1 MSPNFTCHLEMLLWI
16 FWDYPAWVWMF
27 VSDPQD
33 VNPVSGGLVN
43 CPLNPY
49 VSLSL
54 SESSWIVLRPKLLE
68 FQMSVRFWIRSHFC
82 DCMLCCW
89 NIAKWVSILGEYVQ
103 YFQSSEKKCE
113 TWPDQP
119 GVNFWFVPLTCMD
132 VLSFELWRLHCAIV
146 ISLQN
151 CLVILADF
159 VANFEYSAW
168 EKFCQGLLQK
178 FWNSHIIILCI
189 TRGENAFVEKFWP
202 ENGLSR
208 SRNGCFR
215 ACFRDNDLMSE
226 SSLEKWST
234 YSNALMQWFYAFC
247 WVCLGCC
254 VSIRCISLATRSVFA
269 WL

>member
-1 MSPNFTCHLEMLLWI
+1 MCNTSNR
-16 FWDYPAWVWMF
+16 
-27 VSDPQD
+27 Q
-33 VNPVSGGLVN
+33 
-43 CPLNPY
+43 
-49 VSLSL
+49 
-54 SESSWIVLRPKLLE
+54 K
-68 FQMSVRFWIRSHFC
+68 
-82 DCMLCCW
+82 
-89 NIAKWVSILGEYVQ
+89 
-103 YFQSSEKKCE
+103 KKCE

-119 GVNFWFVPLTCMD
+119 GVNFWFVSLTCMD
-132 VLSFELWRLHCAIV
+132 VLPFELWRLHCAIV

-151 CLVILADF
+151 CLVILADI

-168 EKFCQGLLQK
+168 EKFCQELLQK
-178 FWNSHIIILCI
+178 FWNSHIIILCFI
-189 TRGENAFVEKFWP
+189 RGENAFVEKFWP

-226 SSLEKWST
+226 SSLETVIHVFQRSD
-234 YSNALMQWFYAFC
+234 AMILCFC

>member
-16 FWDYPAWVWMF
+16 FSDYPARVWMF
-27 VSDPQD
+27 LSDPKD
-33 VNPVSGGLVN
+33 INPVSWVIDELSTESICEPEFVRKQLDRLETKTFRVPN
-43 CPLNPY
+43 VRAVLNPFPFLRLHALLLKYCQMY
-49 VSLSL
+49 VNLGGICAIFP
-54 SESSWIVLRPKLLE
+54 IVR
-68 FQMSVRFWIRSHFC
+68 
-82 DCMLCCW
+82 
-89 NIAKWVSILGEYVQ
+89 
-103 YFQSSEKKCE
+103 KKCE

-119 GVNFWFVPLTCMD
+119 GVNFWFVPLTWMD
-132 VLSFELWRLHCAIV
+132 VLSFELWRLHRAIV

-159 VANFEYSAW
+159 IVNFEYSAW

-189 TRGENAFVEKFWP
+189 IRGENAFVEKFWP

-226 SSLEKWST
+226 SSLE
-234 YSNALMQWFYAFC
+234 
-247 WVCLGCC
+247 
-254 VSIRCISLATRSVFA
+254 
-269 WL
+269 

>member
-16 FWDYPAWVWMF
+16 FWGYPAWVWMF
-27 VSDPQD
+27 LSDPQD
-33 VNPVSGGLVN
+33 VNPVSWVFDELSPESICEPEFVRKQLDRLETKTSRVSN
-43 CPLNPY
+43 VRVVLNPFPF
-49 VSLSL
+49 
-54 SESSWIVLRPKLLE
+54 LRLHALLLKYC
-68 FQMSVRFWIRSHFC
+68 QMSVNLRVIC
-82 DCMLCCW
+82 
-89 NIAKWVSILGEYVQ
+89 AILPIVR
-103 YFQSSEKKCE
+103 KKCE

-119 GVNFWFVPLTCMD
+119 GVNFWFVPLACMD
-132 VLSFELWRLHCAIV
+132 VLPFELWRLHCAIV

-151 CLVILADF
+151 CLVILADI
-159 VANFEYSAW
+159 VASIEYSAW